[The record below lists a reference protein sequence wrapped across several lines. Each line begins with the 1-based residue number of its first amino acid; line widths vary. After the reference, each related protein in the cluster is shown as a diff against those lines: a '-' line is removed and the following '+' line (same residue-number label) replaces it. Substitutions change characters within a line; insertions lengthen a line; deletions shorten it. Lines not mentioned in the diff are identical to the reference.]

1 MTDDDRDAELHGA
14 LAEADALRALLAAH
28 GVGAPAPAA
37 HPGDEELL
45 AGILATDPSAPVGA
59 PGDASRVGAD
69 PTHGA
74 GTPDGPAAPVV
85 PLRAFR
91 RADRAPR
98 RARRW
103 VAAAAGVAA
112 AAIGGTV
119 LALLPLH
126 DPPTAVASGS
136 PPMLAYPVT
145 PEELAAG
152 GGEPAHDTLLELADA
167 AAAHP
172 DPEPAGDVQ
181 HVLAQAW
188 YLSTVVGG
196 DGTPTST
203 VDPVVRETWLSPDGS
218 LVALEWRGQH
228 LGEDGLLAAVDTTP
242 ADAAVDRI
250 PAGTFDPGLFAAMSE
265 DPATLRAE
273 LLDAA
278 GGAAIGCGPDTTY
291 AAWCLYQA
299 AAIVSDG
306 YVLPSTF
313 ESTLWTVLADEPGV
327 TLAGEVTDRTGRRA
341 VALGVPGGPP
351 TGVEA
356 VQVLLVDAGTGR
368 MSGHEEVTLRS
379 EPAGIDEPTVTQ
391 FRYVVGADLVAEPGG
406 GRAGDGAAPDAA
418 PSGLQLDEDGRD
430 LVRQLARQVA
440 QRSDAGGQ
448 AVAGGPVDGGAPAG
462 GLLGRSA
469 AGEETR
475 DGSRQHVAAA

>member
-1 MTDDDRDAELHGA
+1 MTDDDRDAARARA

-28 GVGAPAPAA
+28 GAGTPAPAA
-37 HPGDEELL
+37 HPGDEDLL
-45 AGILATDPSAPVGA
+45 ARILATDPAAPDAPEGA
-59 PGDASRVGAD
+59 DRGTGPAVPPPGDPAA
-69 PTHGA
+69 A
-74 GTPDGPAAPVV
+74 DGPAAPVV
-85 PLRAFR
+85 PLRA
-91 RADRAPR
+91 AR

-112 AAIGGTV
+112 AAVGGTV

-126 DPPTAVASGS
+126 DPPAAVASGS

-152 GGEPAHDTLLELADA
+152 AGDPARDTLLELADA
-167 AAAHP
+167 ADERP
-172 DPEPAGDVQ
+172 DPAPAGDVQ

-188 YLSTVVGG
+188 YLSSTVGG
-196 DGTPTST
+196 DGSTTST

-218 LVALEWRGQH
+218 LVAMEWRGQH

-242 ADAAVDRI
+242 ADASVDRI
-250 PAGTFDPGLFAAMSE
+250 PAGTFDPDLFTAMSD
-265 DPATLRAE
+265 DPATLRGE
-273 LLDAA
+273 LLEAA

-299 AAIVSDG
+299 AAIVSDP
-306 YVLPSTF
+306 YVLPSSF
-313 ESTLWTVLADEPGV
+313 ESALWRVLADEPGV

-341 VALGVPGGPP
+341 VALGIPGGPAGP
-351 TGVEA
+351 DV
-356 VQVLLVDAGTGR
+356 VQVLLVDGGTGR

-379 EPAGIDEPTVTQ
+379 EAAGIDEPTVTQ
-391 FRYVVGADLVAEPGG
+391 FRYVVGADRVAEAGG
-406 GRAGDGAAPDAA
+406 GDPGSDAGAA
-418 PSGLQLDEDGRD
+418 PSGLQLDQDGGD

-448 AVAGGPVDGGAPAG
+448 AVAGGAVDGGAPAG
-462 GLLGRSA
+462 GLLGGGA
-469 AGEETR
+469 AGEQPRHGAGE
-475 DGSRQHVAAA
+475 HVAAA